1 MGIANL
7 ALRSILAHARLTL
20 ARLKLIPLEEFSPG
34 MSLDEIKSEY
44 ADTLYSAMTDYL
56 DSGQPITSF
65 RNAVRRAVN
74 DGFTLAFY
82 AGYADAG
89 GSGEIP
95 EDAISWLSGRIESEI
110 GFADGLFAELKTL
123 RADKESVS
131 DDKLAWARARASGY
145 TGTLTGVY
153 AQGKTWGD
161 ENIEG
166 EWVFGDTVEHCS
178 TCSDLNGKKHPLKW
192 FRDNGYI
199 PQESGSSTL
208 ECGGYQCLCT
218 VIDKDGN
225 QLLP

>member
-110 GFADGLFAELKTL
+110 EFTDGLFADLKAL
-123 RADKESVS
+123 RADKESRE
-131 DDKLAWARARASGY
+131 DDKLSWARARASGY

-166 EWVFGDTVEHCS
+166 EWVFGDTDHCD
-178 TCSDLNGKKHPLKW
+178 TCADLNGQKHPLKW
-192 FRDNGYI
+192 YREEGYI
-199 PQESGSSTL
+199 PQEAGSVTL
-208 ECGGYQCLCT
+208 DCGGWKCQCRVLGP
-218 VIDKDGN
+218 DGE